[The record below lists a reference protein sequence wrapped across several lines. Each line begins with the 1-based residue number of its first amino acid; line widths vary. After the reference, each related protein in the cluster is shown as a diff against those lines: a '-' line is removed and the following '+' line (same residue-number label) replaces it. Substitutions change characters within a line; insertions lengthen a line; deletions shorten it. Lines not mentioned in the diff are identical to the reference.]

1 MFVTN
6 LTFINKI
13 LKWLYFQICRCVQI
27 KILILIIPLIPV
39 NNENGDFFM
48 YDDLKNFG
56 TSDNGILDYTA
67 YASNPMA
74 HMVYNQAGK
83 IRIRILI

>member
-1 MFVTN
+1 
-6 LTFINKI
+6 
-13 LKWLYFQICRCVQI
+13 
-27 KILILIIPLIPV
+27 
-39 NNENGDFFM
+39 M

-56 TSDNGILDYTA
+56 TSANGILDYTA

-74 HMVYNQAGK
+74 HMYIIRLGI